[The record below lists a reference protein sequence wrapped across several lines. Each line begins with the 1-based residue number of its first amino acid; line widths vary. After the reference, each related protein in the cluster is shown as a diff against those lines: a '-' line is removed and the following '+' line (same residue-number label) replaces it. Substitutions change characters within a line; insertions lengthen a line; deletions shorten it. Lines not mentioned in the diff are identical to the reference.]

1 MKGYWDN
8 LRPLEKRM
16 VVGVA
21 AMFFL
26 ILNAWF
32 VWPHF
37 SDWGRVQ
44 LRMDKAR
51 KLLNMYQ
58 AEINQM
64 QTYETNIRK
73 LQGQEN
79 QAIALEDQAGHFAE
93 EIRSLA
99 SGVTIVSFPPIRA
112 RTNDAFFW
120 EQTAS
125 IGVSAKEQQ
134 LVDFLYNLGAAD
146 TLVRVRDLTLK
157 PELPARQQL
166 SAGIRL
172 VASYQKKAPVKSA
185 GSSAPATSAKSSPPA
200 PQPASTAPR
209 PAVQTTKQPAPG
221 TRPVV
226 PPGKPATPT
235 NKPPASI
242 NKRTGP

>member
-112 RTNDAFFW
+112 RTFRR
-120 EQTAS
+120 S
-125 IGVSAKEQQ
+125 G
-134 LVDFLYNLGAAD
+134 LAD
-146 TLVRVRDLTLK
+146 
-157 PELPARQQL
+157 
-166 SAGIRL
+166 
-172 VASYQKKAPVKSA
+172 
-185 GSSAPATSAKSSPPA
+185 GSSLHGLNVEAVAVEIFIAFSVRPGLHASMTVLDVSERF
-200 PQPASTAPR
+200 QPSLRAPR
-209 PAVQTTKQPAPG
+209 PESRAVGSHQRGGLPEWIAGRKA
-221 TRPVV
+221 RELAV
-226 PPGKPATPT
+226 
-235 NKPPASI
+235 
-242 NKRTGP
+242 R